1 MFSNRFIRFNV
12 PVIVWAT
19 FILIL
24 CSTPGNK
31 IPHISWLELL
41 SFDKFVHAT
50 VFFILNVLSIRSF
63 KNISQLKK
71 ILASIVCVFYGG
83 ILEVLQSVLFVER
96 SGDVLDFIANSFG
109 VILAFLVFKKLKE
122 RFTFLF

>member
-1 MFSNRFIRFNV
+1 MFSNRFIFYNI
-12 PVIVWAT
+12 PLLAWAI

-41 SFDKFVHAT
+41 SFDKFVHAI
-50 VFFILNVLSIRSF
+50 VFFILNVLYIRSL
-63 KNISQLKK
+63 KNITLLQKTMVSF
-71 ILASIVCVFYGG
+71 VCISYGG
-83 ILEVLQSVLFVER
+83 LLEILQSVLFVKR

-109 VILAFLVFKKLKE
+109 VILAFFLFKKIKE
-122 RFTFLF
+122 RFSFLF